1 MNAVGGCALRAL
13 RRVRHPVGA
22 LRSRGC
28 SRSSST
34 VAKVNFHVDVPLDA
48 VDDRLIGVV
57 CPVNVPV
64 LVGESGGSA
73 AMLDAPRR
81 GTSAEETQQFV
92 RVLIA
97 HDQLAFDS
105 GAAPQ
110 RHPSHVVRDRDDGQ
124 KELRRV
130 AFAC

>member
-1 MNAVGGCALRAL
+1 MSVSALAVEDT
-13 RRVRHPVGA
+13 
-22 LRSRGC
+22 
-28 SRSSST
+28 T
-34 VAKVNFHVDVPLDA
+34 VAKVSFHVDVPLDG

-64 LVGESGGSA
+64 LVGESGGS
-73 AMLDAPRR
+73 
-81 GTSAEETQQFV
+81 
-92 RVLIA
+92 VLIA

-110 RHPSHVVRDRDDGQ
+110 QHPSHVVRDRDDGQ